1 MAKRILYWDTE
12 TFSAGTELNMTPR
25 EFVRLFQYA
34 WDDGPVQMTTNYDE
48 MLEIVR
54 SADFLVAHNQISFD
68 LTALFGYESI
78 EPLYLAMERKVID
91 TYYLAHLLHPAPMKY
106 RRRNGS
112 WAVETDDSVGHAK
125 GWLSLDNLAYQ
136 FNLPGKIGDLK
147 ELAKKYN
154 PPKTPVKQLEYG
166 LIDPEDSEFLAY
178 AEQDVIAVRAL
189 YKHLLNSI
197 REQEY
202 PGEYIWREMELLS
215 ATVGQ
220 MHRNGILVDQEYARN
235 KIEIQEKQ
243 KAETLEWLV
252 ENYDFPREGKAPWS
266 TTEGKEATLRA
277 LADFGFTPENTPEWE
292 MTPKGAP
299 KLGGKDLLTF
309 TEGTE
314 AEEFVR
320 NLGALKGLRAI
331 SHTVMENL
339 KPDGRVH
346 PQITALQRSGRWSFT
361 DPGVTIFGERNE
373 RLKADKALFVAAEG
387 NLMAGFDYSSAD
399 ARAMAALS
407 GDHEYARRFATDE
420 EGNDLYDAHN
430 LTGEAVFGAD
440 AYYGDGPR
448 DAKARPALRPATK
461 PIGHG
466 SNYQIGAYKLAN
478 GINKACREEGLDLF
492 FWAPAGK
499 NRDGSP
505 RAKPISVPEKFSHVV
520 KNDELTGAPIPEG
533 FFLAR
538 DILNSMK
545 ESYSFLTRLKEDAH
559 KFGEQNG
566 YIENSWQRR
575 MQVIKERAYTQAPA
589 QLGQGTTRE
598 MMGDAILRLIR
609 KGEYYIRSMRAIIHD
624 ELLLEFNEDTIER
637 DVAVVKGC
645 MEVDFVPHTPQ
656 GFPIRFPVGHGF
668 GRTWLDAAHG

>member
-1 MAKRILYWDTE
+1 MGKRTLYYDTE
-12 TFSAGTELNMTPR
+12 GYSAGREIELGPR
-25 EFVRLFQYA
+25 KYVRLFQYA
-34 WDDGPVQMTTNYDE
+34 WDDDPVQMTTDYDE

-78 EPLYLAMERKVID
+78 EPLYMAMERKVID
-91 TYYLAHLLHPAPMKY
+91 TYYLAHLLHPAPAKY

-166 LIDPEDSEFLAY
+166 LIDLEDPEFLAY

-202 PGEYIWREMELLS
+202 PGEYIWREMEILS

-243 KAETLEWLV
+243 KAETLDWLV
-252 ENYDFPREGKAPWS
+252 ENYNFPREGKAPWS

-292 MTPKGAP
+292 LTKTGAP
-299 KLGGKDLLTF
+299 SLGGKALLEF
-309 TEGTE
+309 TEGTG

-399 ARAMAALS
+399 ARAMAGLS

-499 NRDGSP
+499 NKDGTP
-505 RAKPISVPEKFSHVV
+505 RARPIAVPDKFAHVV
-520 KNDELTGAPIPEG
+520 KNDALTGEPIPEG
-533 FFLAR
+533 MFLAR
-538 DILNSMK
+538 DILTSMK
-545 ESYSFLTRLKEDAH
+545 ESYVFLTRLKEDAYR
-559 KFGEQNG
+559 FGEQHG
-566 YIENSWQRR
+566 YIENSWKRR
-575 MQVIKERAYTQAPA
+575 MQVIKERAYTMAPA

-609 KGEYYIRSMRAIIHD
+609 KGEYYIRSLRAIIHD
-624 ELLLEFNEDTIER
+624 ELLCEFNATRIEQ
-637 DVAVVKGC
+637 DVRTVREC
-645 MEVDFVPHTPQ
+645 MEVDFVPHTKQ
-656 GFPIRFPVGHGF
+656 GFPIRFPVGVGY
-668 GRTWLDAAHG
+668 GDSWLTAAH